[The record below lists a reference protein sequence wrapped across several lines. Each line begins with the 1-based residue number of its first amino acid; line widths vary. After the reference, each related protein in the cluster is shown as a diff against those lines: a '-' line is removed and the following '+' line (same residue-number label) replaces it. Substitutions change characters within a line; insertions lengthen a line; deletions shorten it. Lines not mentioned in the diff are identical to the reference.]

1 MKKMLLLI
9 DGSSLLSTHYHGNLP
24 RELQGV
30 RDPEA
35 RAALYGKILQTSD
48 GKYTNAMFGMLKA
61 ILKIIE
67 DQKPSHMAVCWD
79 VTRNT
84 FRRSL
89 ATSYKGTRKATDDP
103 LKEQFINMQ
112 DLFNEI
118 GIAQLMSRPEA
129 DQDNIFEAD
138 DYLGSMAR
146 KFEGEIPTFILTKDN
161 DALQLVSKSTRL
173 WLVTS
178 KADELRQ
185 LYYPDFAE
193 SLPAGVIELTPDLVK
208 AYKGVYPKECI
219 DLKALEGDS
228 GDNIP
233 GVKGVGPKAAIP
245 LIQEYGSIEVL
256 YEMIED
262 LDAKEEKELKE
273 FWKTGLGITRAP
285 LANLLKASTEEEVLG
300 KESAFLSKALGTIH
314 CEIPIDESLEDFKV
328 NILQDK
334 LTEQCGK
341 YEFKSLLNPKKEKVS
356 KSLPKPKLKKPVEKT
371 KTPPPKDELE
381 DFVNGK
387 FEQEQIALF

>member
-30 RDPEA
+30 RDPET
-35 RAALYGKILQTSD
+35 RQALYKKILQTAD
-48 GKYTNAMFGMLKA
+48 GKYTNAMYGMLKA

-67 DQKPSHMAVCWD
+67 EQKPSHLAVCWD

-84 FRRSL
+84 FRRSI
-89 ATSYKGTRKATDDP
+89 AASYKGTRKATDAP
-103 LKEQFINMQ
+103 LKEQFVNMQ
-112 DLFNEI
+112 NLFQEI
-118 GIAQLMSRPEA
+118 GIAQIMSDPEGEQEA
-129 DQDNIFEAD
+129 MFEAD

-161 DALQLVSKSTRL
+161 DALQLVSESTRL
-173 WLVTS
+173 WLMTS
-178 KADELRQ
+178 KSDELRQ
-185 LYYPDFAE
+185 LYYPDFAGT
-193 SLPAGVIELTPDLVK
+193 LPAGVIELTPDLVK
-208 AYKGVYPKECI
+208 AYKGVYPKQCI

-245 LIQEYGSIEVL
+245 LIQEYGSIETL
-256 YEMIED
+256 YEMIEA
-262 LDAKEEKELKE
+262 LDAKQEKELKE
-273 FWKTGLGITRAP
+273 FWKTELGIARAP
-285 LANLLKASTEEEVLG
+285 LTNLLKTSTEEEVLG
-300 KESAFLSKALGTIH
+300 KESAFLSKALGTIR
-314 CEIPIDESLEDFKV
+314 CDIPITETLEDFRV

-334 LTEQCGK
+334 LAEQCKK
-341 YEFKSLLNPKKEKVS
+341 YEFRSLLNAKKDKAHSAVS
-356 KSLPKPKLKKPVEKT
+356 IVKQPLEKT
-371 KTPPPKDELE
+371 KTAPQKNRLD

-387 FEQEQIALF
+387 FEETQITLF